1 MPQRILLLDDDASV
15 LSALQRTLRSS
26 LPSDV
31 TIETAVDPE
40 AALGRLRE
48 TTFDVVVSDFRMP
61 LMTGSEF
68 LGLVRT
74 IQPHAIRMIL
84 SASSDS
90 GTIVHALNEVEVFRY
105 LIKPWVDSELTQQF
119 RQALGKAQAA
129 QQERDLIDIARVQFG
144 EISGAEAERRRLEA
158 MEPGITQ
165 IELGPQGEV
174 LPPRG
179 M

>member
-15 LSALQRTLRSS
+15 LSALQRALRSS
-26 LPSDV
+26 LQSEV
-31 TIETAVDPE
+31 TIETMVDPE
-40 AALGRLRE
+40 AALHRLRE
-48 TTFDVVVSDFRMP
+48 STFDVVVSDFRMP

-90 GTIVHALNEVEVFRY
+90 STIVHALNEVEVFRY
-105 LIKPWVDSELTQQF
+105 LIKPWVDRELIQQF
-119 RQALGKAQAA
+119 RQALAKAEAE
-129 QQERDLIDIARVQFG
+129 QQERELVDIARVQSG
-144 EISGAEAERRRLEA
+144 EIGGAEAERRRLEA
-158 MEPGITQ
+158 LEPGITH

>member
-1 MPQRILLLDDDASV
+1 MPQRILLLDDEASV
-15 LSALQRTLRSS
+15 LSALQRTLRSA
-26 LPSDV
+26 LPSRV
-31 TIETAVDPE
+31 TVETTVDPE
-40 AALGRLRE
+40 IALGRLRE
-48 TTFDVVVSDFRMP
+48 TAFDVVVSDFRMP

-68 LGLVRT
+68 LGLVRA
-74 IQPHAIRMIL
+74 IQPHAVRMIL

-105 LIKPWVDSELTQQF
+105 LIKPWVDSELADQF
-119 RQALGKAQAA
+119 RQALGKAEEARR
-129 QQERDLIDIARVQFG
+129 ERELADIARVQFG
-144 EISGAEAERRRLEA
+144 EISAAEAERRRLEA

-165 IELGPQGEV
+165 VELGPHGEV

>member
-15 LSALQRTLRSS
+15 LSALQRALRSS
-26 LPSDV
+26 LQSEV
-31 TIETAVDPE
+31 TIETTVDPE
-40 AALGRLRE
+40 AALRRLRE
-48 TTFDVVVSDFRMP
+48 STFDVVVSDFRMP

-90 GTIVHALNEVEVFRY
+90 STIVHALNEVEVFRY
-105 LIKPWVDSELTQQF
+105 LIKPWVERELIQQF
-119 RQALGKAQAA
+119 RQALAKAEAE
-129 QQERDLIDIARVQFG
+129 QQERELVDIARMQS
-144 EISGAEAERRRLEA
+144 EIGGAEAERRRLEA
-158 MEPGITQ
+158 LEPGITH

>member
-1 MPQRILLLDDDASV
+1 MPQRILLLDDEASV
-15 LSALQRTLRSS
+15 LSALQRTLRSA
-26 LPSDV
+26 LPAGI
-31 TIETAVDPE
+31 TIETTVDPE
-40 AALGRLRE
+40 IALGRLRE
-48 TTFDVVVSDFRMP
+48 TAFDVVVSDFRMP

-68 LGLVRT
+68 LGLVRA
-74 IQPHAIRMIL
+74 IQPHAVRMIL

-105 LIKPWVDSELTQQF
+105 LIKPWVDSELAHQF
-119 RQALGKAQAA
+119 RQALGKAEEA
-129 QQERDLIDIARVQFG
+129 QRERELADVARVQFG
-144 EISGAEAERRRLEA
+144 EISAAEAERRRLEA